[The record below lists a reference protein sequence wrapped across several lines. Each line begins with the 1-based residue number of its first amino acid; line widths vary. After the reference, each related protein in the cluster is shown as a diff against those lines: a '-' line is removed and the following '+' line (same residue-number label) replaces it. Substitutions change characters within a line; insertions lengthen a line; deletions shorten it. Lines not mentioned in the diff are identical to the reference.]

1 MELFLFVELFISWK
15 VDSDVNVHL
24 MNEWCRVIDICGKF
38 SELCTTLHI
47 CNWRASVDFISIR
60 KTWPDCVFVLD
71 KYIQYYVLCMLPL
84 SSLKVTVSQ
93 NPMSSFLDSLLSLL
107 ALTLTTQPWIETWQ
121 IVIKLDSA
129 FPFNCFN
136 LLSKLLFKI
145 VLCFKFHLFDWLEII
160 LRRIFLIYYLVP
172 DIVLEQSESDIKIYV
187 KLQFY
192 APYPY
197 VKVEILITNE
207 VFGQPFLKM
216 SRFETIFR
224 SL

>member
-1 MELFLFVELFISWK
+1 MAW
-15 VDSDVNVHL
+15 
-24 MNEWCRVIDICGKF
+24 
-38 SELCTTLHI
+38 LCVCFRQI
-47 CNWRASVDFISIR
+47 YS
-60 KTWPDCVFVLD
+60 
-71 KYIQYYVLCMLPL
+71 VLCFMHVVPEFFEGCSISEPSVFFSWLIY
-84 SSLKVTVSQ
+84 
-93 NPMSSFLDSLLSLL
+93 SFTCSADLN
-107 ALTLTTQPWIETWQ
+107 LTLTTQPWIETWQ

-160 LRRIFLIYYLVP
+160 LRRIFLIYYLVQ
-172 DIVLEQSESDIKIYV
+172 DIVLAQSESDIKIYV

-197 VKVEILITNE
+197 LKLENLITNE

-216 SRFETIFR
+216 SRFETIFM